1 MKVYE
6 ENLQNFVTVDLNI
19 SYCGDSTLSFSLN
32 SIEGGIQNIEM
43 SGTLRIVL
51 MLDSTS
57 TLISGL
63 EISFLKNPT
72 FDFELMTALAP
83 LNLYLSGDLLRAIIK
98 DQISRQLVFPN
109 KISINLTKSEARNLM
124 PKIDG
129 ILRIGVRSVE
139 GITGFEE
146 QHVCAVI
153 QLDNELAETP
163 KATLIEGTG
172 SLQFE
177 GELVKYSQ
185 NEEPLTITVI
195 VNGENDKEDSTF
207 TCFVDVTNLSKDK
220 KLTRKYPLTPFGSIS
235 LSLSWFTL
243 CSDIKY
249 LQIVPEKCSA
259 LLQVFVDSV
268 RMLPKNQ
275 TTVIVQLSVDKE
287 SQVTSTLKPKSLSWK
302 QHFKFFLVDPGF
314 ETLTV
319 KLLDQRS
326 SNELGH
332 YHYNISDLMLRKA
345 MEQKLQA
352 FPLLQ
357 SIHGCELVM
366 MLKLRVLIS
375 SS

>member
-6 ENLQNFVTVDLNI
+6 ENLQNFVTIDLNI

-57 TLISGL
+57 TLISEL
-63 EISFLKNPT
+63 EISFLKTPV

-83 LNLYLSGDLLRAIIK
+83 LNMYLSGDLLRAIIK

-109 KISINLTKSEARNLM
+109 KITVNLTKSVARNLM
-124 PKIDG
+124 PNIDG
-129 ILRIGVRSVE
+129 ILRIGVGSVD
-139 GITGFEE
+139 GITGFDD
-146 QHVCAVI
+146 QLVGAVI

-163 KATLIEGTG
+163 KAALIEGTG
-172 SLQFE
+172 SIPFE
-177 GELVKYSQ
+177 CELVKYSQ
-185 NEEPLTITVI
+185 NNEPLIITVI
-195 VNGENDKEDSTF
+195 VNGEDSTF
-207 TCFVDVTNLSKDK
+207 TGFVDITNLSQDK

-235 LSLSWFTL
+235 LTLSWFTL
-243 CSDIKY
+243 GSDIKY
-249 LQIVPEKCSA
+249 FQIVPEKSSA

-275 TTVIVQLSVDKE
+275 TAVIAQLSVDKQ
-287 SQVTSTLKPKSLSWK
+287 SQVTSTLEPKSLSWK

-319 KLLDQRS
+319 KLIDQRS
-326 SNELGH
+326 SDDLGH
-332 YHYNISDLMLRKA
+332 YHYNLSDLMMRKA
-345 MEQKLQA
+345 MEHKLQA